1 MMSSLGK
8 QTYDDQVLIRYLLGL
23 LTAEETEHLDELSI
37 ADDEFALRL
46 NVVENELVDA
56 YVSNELSGQNLEQF
70 KTFYL
75 SSVERR
81 QKVVFAE
88 ALRVFAKGAAALP
101 LRTATPT
108 PDATVKQELFHGAP
122 PGRVLATPRMRLQWV
137 LAGATLAILFAASYL
152 FVQNYRLRVQMT
164 ETRDERIR
172 LDQRQ
177 KEMQK
182 ELNEQRTANA
192 QILDQLERARVSQTD
207 LDQLKTVSLL
217 LMPQTR
223 GATGVTSVSLRP
235 GTDLVVLVLGLESD
249 DFPAYRVALKNSATD
264 QVLWLST
271 TLASMPAGE
280 KKAIF
285 VSFRA
290 GLLKQQNYIVELTG
304 IPARG
309 ASELVGGYPFR
320 AVLK

>member
-1 MMSSLGK
+1 
-8 QTYDDQVLIRYLLGL
+8 
-23 LTAEETEHLDELSI
+23 
-37 ADDEFALRL
+37 
-46 NVVENELVDA
+46 VENELVDA
-56 YVSNELSGQNLEQF
+56 YVSNELSGQNLDQF

-81 QKVVFAE
+81 QKVMFAE
-88 ALRVFAKGAAALP
+88 TLRVFAKGAASAP
-101 LRTATPT
+101 LRTATLT
-108 PDATVKQELFHGAP
+108 PDSRVKQELSHGTL
-122 PGRVLATPRMRLQWV
+122 PGPVLAIPRMRLQWA
-137 LAGATLAILFAASYL
+137 LAGAALAILLAAGYL
-152 FVQNYRLRVQMT
+152 FVQNYRLRTQMT

-182 ELNEQRTANA
+182 ELNEQRAANA
-192 QILDQLERARVSQTD
+192 QILDELERARVSQTN

-217 LMPQTR
+217 LMPQSR
-223 GATGVTSVSLRP
+223 GATGVASISLRS

-249 DFPAYRVALKNSATD
+249 DFPAYRVALRNSATN
-264 QVLWLST
+264 QALWRST
-271 TLASMPAGE
+271 TLASVHAGE
-280 KKAIF
+280 KKVIS

-309 ASELVGGYPFR
+309 APELVGGYPFR